1 MTGAL
6 GVALIDPVCMPAE
19 RAMAD
24 GGAVPEALD
33 ADPEPVAR
41 GD

>member
-6 GVALIDPVCMPAE
+6 GTALIDPVHMLAE
-19 RAMAD
+19 RAMANGD
-24 GGAVPEALD
+24 AVPEALD
-33 ADPEPVAR
+33 ADPESVAC